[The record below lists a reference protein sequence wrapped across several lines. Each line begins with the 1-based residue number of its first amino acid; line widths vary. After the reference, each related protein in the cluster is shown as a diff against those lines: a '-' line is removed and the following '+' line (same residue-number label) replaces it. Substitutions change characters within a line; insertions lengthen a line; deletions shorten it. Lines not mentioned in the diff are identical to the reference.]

1 MEEGEGGEKN
11 EEERLLSPGGCRGR
25 KEEEEEDQRDEGRR
39 YRSREG
45 RLKVSCCMAGA
56 RYGKV

>member
-25 KEEEEEDQRDEGRR
+25 KEEEEDQRDEGRR

-56 RYGKV
+56 WYGKA